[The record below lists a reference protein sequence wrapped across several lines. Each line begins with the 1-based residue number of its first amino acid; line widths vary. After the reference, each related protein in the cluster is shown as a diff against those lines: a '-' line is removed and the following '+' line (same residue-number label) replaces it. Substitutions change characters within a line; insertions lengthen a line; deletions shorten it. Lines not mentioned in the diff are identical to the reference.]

1 MKIQYK
7 FIDETVEIEVAD
19 EWGNLVI
26 DLNRQEYNNDH
37 AETRRHASLSAMH
50 YEGDYFSSEDPA
62 LAKLA
67 EYADLHKAISNLP
80 PRQREVIHL
89 YFFEGLNM
97 VEIADHLGIHPT
109 TVREALNAAKKN
121 LRKIL

>member
-7 FIDETVEIEVAD
+7 FVDETVEIEVEED
-19 EWGNLVI
+19 WGNLVV
-26 DLNRQEYNNDH
+26 DLDRQEYNNDH
-37 AETRRHASLSAMH
+37 AETRRHTSLSAMN
-50 YEGDYFSSEDPA
+50 YEGDYFSFEDPA

-80 PRQREVIHL
+80 PRQQEVIHL

-97 VEIADHLGIHPT
+97 VEIADRLDIHPT
-109 TVREALNAAKKN
+109 TVREALNAAKNN